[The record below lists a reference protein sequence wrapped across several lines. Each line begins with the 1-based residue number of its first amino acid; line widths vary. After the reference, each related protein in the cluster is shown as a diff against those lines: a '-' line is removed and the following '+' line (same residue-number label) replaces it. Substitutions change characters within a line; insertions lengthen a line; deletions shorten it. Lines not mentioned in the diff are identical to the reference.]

1 MSVSVENLEHNMA
14 KMTVEVPA
22 EDFEKAIQNVYLRQK
37 MNITIPGFRKGKA
50 PRKLIEK
57 MYGEGIFFE
66 DAANDLLPGAYSD
79 AAKESGLDIVS
90 TPEINVTQLG
100 KDQPFIFT
108 AEVAVR
114 PDVTLGQYKGVEV
127 LKTDTTVTDEDLDN
141 RIKQEQQ
148 KNSRTIT
155 LEDDQA
161 AEKDDTLT
169 LDYEGK
175 IDGEAFEG
183 GTAKDQR
190 LKLGSNTFIPGFED
204 QLIGVKTGETKEV
217 KVTFPEDYHAEDLKG
232 KDAVFTCTVH
242 KIERTELPEVD
253 DEFAADAGFDNLDA
267 YKEDLK
273 KQLQNEKDEAAKQAR
288 RDNGLSKAASNATI
302 DIPEAMIN
310 TRADEMVDNFARR
323 LQSQGMSF
331 EQYMKYTGADRNTMR
346 EQVKPQA
353 KIQIRNELVLGKIAD
368 VENIEVS
375 DDELQKEIEDMAK
388 PYNMKVE
395 DIEKILGDDQKDIIR
410 NDLKLQKAA
419 DLIADNAVEVEK
431 LEEEAPADK
440 KSDEAEAEDKTEE

>member
-37 MNITIPGFRKGKA
+37 KNITIPGFRKGKA